1 MVGFIV
7 VSVLLLLFGETSKE
21 VGVVVIPATGDALPH
36 PLFTSFMVGVVDQLS
51 SMESLH
57 LLPVS
62 IKDVPSL
69 LRFDAGLVDTF
80 LYCQLQFG

>member
-1 MVGFIV
+1 
-7 VSVLLLLFGETSKE
+7 
-21 VGVVVIPATGDALPH
+21 
-36 PLFTSFMVGVVDQLS
+36 MVGVVDQLS

-69 LRFDAGLVDTF
+69 LRLDAGLVDTL
-80 LYCQLQFG
+80 LYGQLQFR